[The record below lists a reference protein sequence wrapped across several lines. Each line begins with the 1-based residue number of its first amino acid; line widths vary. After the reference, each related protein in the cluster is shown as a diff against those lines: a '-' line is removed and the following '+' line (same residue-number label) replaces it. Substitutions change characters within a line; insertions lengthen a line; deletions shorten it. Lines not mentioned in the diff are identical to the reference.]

1 MEILS
6 IEFQK
11 KKKCFKTQIS
21 FFLLCS
27 LVSNNFFFFLDF
39 YLFFFFKLHKSA
51 SRREKQK
58 HQKITKH
65 REPVAYY
72 FINIH
77 FCKYTI
83 SLIFFFFL
91 QNQKFLSLAATRTN
105 ILVYISFLPVLGASY
120 KKYWDAAVTR
130 NDGITQSASA
140 VGDSFVIIGGEK
152 KEISIYSSRFL
163 YNAI

>member
-1 MEILS
+1 M
-6 IEFQK
+6 FQNTNFFFSAVFARVK
-11 KKKCFKTQIS
+11 QI
-21 FFLLCS
+21 FLFSRFL
-27 LVSNNFFFFLDF
+27 FFFFLN
-39 YLFFFFKLHKSA
+39 LHKSA